1 MTFPDRQQ
9 FSFNLYF
16 LGLIVLVFSL
26 PLSKFGMSIAQIGLV
41 ISWLVGGDFKNKFK
55 TFFASLIALLLTS
68 VFFLHVAGLIW
79 TTDFAYA
86 WKDIRIKA
94 PLLLMPLLLSTS
106 PGLNKKQFEVIL
118 YALIGGALLSTWIS
132 MSVYFGLIQK
142 EINDIRDISIFIS
155 HIRLVL
161 ICCVAIF
168 ASAWLIHQNGKG
180 KPGNYVLYHVMVI
193 CWLSAFIFFIQGL
206 TGIVVLTVSFLLLMM
221 ILMVREKNPAR
232 RYLFAAITIV
242 PVMFFV
248 WSIFSVARMMNPAK
262 DSSFQNP
269 EKLTLSG
276 REYVHHPER
285 NEYENGNAVWM
296 YICEEELRSQWN
308 TRSEFD
314 FDGRDKLNHELK
326 MTLLRFM
333 TSKGLRKDS
342 AGVWSLSSDDVKA
355 VENGIANE
363 FYLNRLDPRTRIHQV
378 AWEIQNYRHGGD
390 PSGHSVAQRLEY
402 WKAAVAIINKN
413 QLLGVGTGD
422 VPEAFKVQYEE
433 MDSRLSERWRLRSHN
448 QYLSFAVAFGL
459 AGLIWFL
466 YTLWV
471 PFRQA
476 VGERNYLYLF
486 FAVAAAVSMI
496 TEDTLETQ
504 AGVTFFALFSSLFLF
519 VCPQK
524 SAIDGN
530 PGNLPSR

>member
-1 MTFPDRQQ
+1 MTLPDRQQ

-41 ISWLVGGDFKNKFK
+41 ISWLVGGNFKDKFSV
-55 TFFASLIALLLTS
+55 FFASRIALLMTS
-68 VFFLHVAGLIW
+68 VFFLHVVGLIW

-106 PGLNKKQFEVIL
+106 PRLNKKQFEVIL
-118 YALIGGALLSTWIS
+118 YALIGGALLSTLIS

-142 EINDIRDISIFIS
+142 EVNDIRDISIFIS

-168 ASAWLIHQNGKG
+168 ASAWFIHQNGG
-180 KPGNYVLYHVMVI
+180 VNRGSSGLFHVIVI
-193 CWLSAFIFFIQGL
+193 CWLSFFIFFIQGL
-206 TGIVVLTVSFLLLMM
+206 TGIVVLTVSFLLLMI
-221 ILMVREKNPAR
+221 ILMVRTRSLSKR
-232 RYLFAAITIV
+232 LLFAAITVV
-242 PVMFFV
+242 PVAFLM
-248 WSIFSVARMMNPAK
+248 WSIFSVARMMDPAK
-262 DSSFQNP
+262 ESQNQNP
-269 EKLTLSG
+269 DPFTVSG
-276 REYVHHPER
+276 RPYTHHPER
-285 NEYENGNAVWM
+285 KEYENGNPVWLF
-296 YICEEELRSQWN
+296 ICEDELRSQWN
-308 TRSEFD
+308 ARSEFD

-326 MTLLRFM
+326 MTLLRYM

-342 AGVWSLSSDDVKA
+342 AGVWSMNSDDIKA
-355 VENGIANE
+355 VESGIANE

-378 AWEIQNYRHGGD
+378 AWEIQNYLHGGD

-402 WKAAVAIINKN
+402 WKAALAIINDHKAI
-413 QLLGVGTGD
+413 GVGTGD
-422 VPEAFKVQYEE
+422 VPQAFKTQYEE
-433 MDSRLSERWRLRSHN
+433 MNSMLSERWRLRSHN

-459 AGLIWFL
+459 TGLLWFL
-466 YTLWV
+466 YTLWD
-471 PFRQA
+471 PARLA
-476 VGERNYLYLF
+476 ARERNYLYLF
-486 FAVAAAVSMI
+486 FTVAAAISMI

-519 VCPQK
+519 VYPQK
-524 SAIDGN
+524 SNVDGN
-530 PGNLPSR
+530 PGNKPSR